1 MSTLNAHYRLE
12 SLMILECV
20 HVCVSH
26 LGLSF
31 PTMQSVEMMNG
42 ALRGGPWVGEN
53 LEDVKIVAQSVCSH
67 QQHSYNKHTHTV
79 ISIRNPPHHIANHS
93 QHIFFCSFYLAMVH
107 VHVLFA
113 SSSA

>member
-31 PTMQSVEMMNG
+31 PTMQSVEMMNS

-67 QQHSYNKHTHTV
+67 QQHSYNKHTHT
-79 ISIRNPPHHIANHS
+79 
-93 QHIFFCSFYLAMVH
+93 Q
-107 VHVLFA
+107 
-113 SSSA
+113 SSALGIHPTILPITPNTFFFVRFI